1 MPYSRYES
9 FPGFS
14 ETSLVMVSTLRSFTI
29 VPFGSGVGSG
39 FGSGSGLGSGFGS
52 GCGAGAG
59 FTGSTGSTG
68 VGSGLAPRSTLIPF
82 FTSI

>member
-14 ETSLVMVSTLRSFTI
+14 ETSLVMVSTLRSLTI
-29 VPFGSGVGSG
+29 VPFGLGVGSG
-39 FGSGSGLGSGFGS
+39 CGAGSGLGSGFGS
-52 GCGAGAG
+52 GCGAG